1 MAQCF
6 GKTLVFKGIWALNQE
21 QWIKKVSLHKAKCL
35 LEFTG
40 KTWSESLDFP
50 EKRGTKNT
58 LFPEAFPM
66 SCMGGRGSREGERE
80 RGDKERKSWEK
91 SSED

>member
-40 KTWSESLDFP
+40 KT
-50 EKRGTKNT
+50 
-58 LFPEAFPM
+58 
-66 SCMGGRGSREGERE
+66 
-80 RGDKERKSWEK
+80 
-91 SSED
+91 